1 MAAAE
6 LTMAGVGQVQA
17 VGTKGIAAYL
27 ETPGSSNLEVFRVES
42 DTSEDW
48 FFSRKFIKIKT
59 VMIQNHGANIGTG
72 VKDPPK
78 IVVTQGNEATSTAAK
93 LTITHD
99 TTAEVFSVFIWGD
112 M

>member
-27 ETPGSSNLEVFRVES
+27 ELPGSPNVEVFRVES
-42 DTSEDW
+42 DTSGDW
-48 FFSRKFIKIKT
+48 FYSRKFIKIKT
-59 VMIQNHGANIGTG
+59 FLVQNHGANIGTG

-78 IVVTQGNEATSTAAK
+78 VVVTQGNEATATMAK
-93 LTITHD
+93 LTITHSSTD
-99 TTAEVFSVFIWGD
+99 EVFSFIIFGD

>member
-27 ETPGSSNLEVFRVES
+27 ETPGNSNIEVFRVES
-42 DTSEDW
+42 DTTADW
-48 FFSRKFIKIKT
+48 VFSRKFIKIKT
-59 VMIQNHGANIGTG
+59 VIIQNHGANIGTG
-72 VKDPPK
+72 EKDPPK
-78 IVVTQGNEATSTAAK
+78 IVVTQGNEASSTMARI
-93 LTITHD
+93 TIHHT
-99 TTAEVFSVFIWGD
+99 TTAEVFSIIVFGD